1 MKHDINRR
9 EFIRRGG
16 AAALAIGGLSA
27 LNGCTGK
34 GKTQE
39 TSSSAD
45 AGQGEMTYR
54 INPKTGEKVSILGYG
69 CMRWP
74 MIKDNEGKDIIDQE
88 AVNRLID
95 HALENGINY
104 FDTAPMYLQGQSEEA
119 TANALVRHPR
129 ESYYLATKM
138 SNFGDFTYK
147 GAMEMYSR
155 SFKRLQTDYIDY
167 YLLHSLG
174 GGGIE

>member
-9 EFIRRGG
+9 EFLRRGG
-16 AAALAIGGLSA
+16 AAALAIGGLGA
-27 LNGCTGK
+27 LNGCK
-34 GKTQE
+34 SKEVVQNE
-39 TSSSAD
+39 SKEASD
-45 AGQGEMTYR
+45 QLGEMTYR
-54 INPKTGEKVSILGYG
+54 TNPKTGEKVSILGYG

-74 MIKDNEGKDIIDQE
+74 MIKDKDGKDIIDQE

-129 ESYYLATKM
+129 ESYYLATKL
-138 SNFGDFTYK
+138 SNFGDFTYE
-147 GAMEMYSR
+147 GAMEMYKR
-155 SFKRLQTDYIDY
+155 SFKRLQTD
-167 YLLHSLG
+167 
-174 GGGIE
+174 

>member
-9 EFIRRGG
+9 EFLRRGG
-16 AAALAIGGLSA
+16 AAALAIGGLGA
-27 LNGCTGK
+27 LNGCK
-34 GKTQE
+34 SKEVVQNE
-39 TSSSAD
+39 SKEASD
-45 AGQGEMTYR
+45 QLGEMTYR
-54 INPKTGEKVSILGYG
+54 TNPKTGEKVSILGYG

-74 MIKDNEGKDIIDQE
+74 MIKDKDGKDIIDQE

-129 ESYYLATKM
+129 ESYYLAKKL
-138 SNFGDFTYK
+138 SNFGDFTY
-147 GAMEMYSR
+147 
-155 SFKRLQTDYIDY
+155 
-167 YLLHSLG
+167 
-174 GGGIE
+174 